1 MTLFLVIVL
10 SFWITCSN
18 IDARSGTLSNET
30 SYFTT
35 SDIVMHR
42 MDIDFGCINIHK
54 QPSLNHPL
62 LKNHKIQRYPTFTR
76 NIVPKRS
83 SYDGKIIEECPLG
96 KVPFHKKTKKHQ
108 IKGFQSNSHEYHSI
122 TLDTNQTATFHGG
135 YAHVGAYNLQL
146 KGKQYSL
153 SGIWVE
159 SGPPS
164 NLNSIF
170 VGIGVMPN
178 LYGDSEIHLTTR
190 WTAGGSGCYN
200 VHCPGFVQ
208 VKSKPY
214 LGMILSPVSSI
225 GSFKKWVFVPTIKQ
239 DKVTGHWWLCI
250 FPKLR
255 CFGYFP
261 KELFSHLSSGAS
273 IVRYG
278 GETYTPPGM
287 VSPPMGSGRLPQER
301 FKNSGFMEKIKIIN
315 SEYNQID
322 INPRNMKI
330 NKDGNLS
337 CYDLLYR
344 GFEGS
349 YSHQAFLYG
358 GPGGRSC

>member
-1 MTLFLVIVL
+1 MTLFFVVVL
-10 SFWITCSN
+10 SFCIAGSN
-18 IDARSGTLSNET
+18 VDARTRTLSNET

-35 SDIVMHR
+35 SDIVTHHV
-42 MDIDFGCINIHK
+42 DIDFDCVDIHK

-62 LKNHKIQRYPTFTR
+62 LKNHKIQLYPTFTR
-76 NIVPKRS
+76 NIMPKRP
-83 SYDGKIIEECPLG
+83 SYDGKIIEECPIG
-96 KVPFHKKTKKHQ
+96 KIPFHKKIKRHQ
-108 IKGFQSNSHEYHSI
+108 IEGFQSNSHEYHSI
-122 TLDTNQTATFHGG
+122 SLDTNQTMTFHGG
-135 YAHVGAYNLQL
+135 CAYIGAYNLTL
-146 KGKQYSL
+146 KEKQYSL
-153 SGIWVE
+153 SGFWVE

-164 NLNSIF
+164 NLNNIF
-170 VGIGVMPN
+170 FGAGVMPN
-178 LYGDSEIHLTTR
+178 LYGDSQLHLTAR
-190 WTAGGSGCYN
+190 WTTDGSGCYDI
-200 VHCPGFVQ
+200 HCPGFVQ
-208 VKSKPY
+208 VRSNTY
-214 LGMILSPVSSI
+214 LGMVLSHVSSI
-225 GSFKKWVFVPTIKQ
+225 GTFRKLVLVATIKQ

-250 FPKLR
+250 YSWLE

-287 VSPPMGSGRLPQER
+287 VSPPMGSGRLPQEKFR
-301 FKNSGFMEKIKIIN
+301 NSGFMERVEIIN

-322 INPRNMKI
+322 INPRTMKI

-344 GFEGS
+344 GFEGGS
-349 YSHQAFLYG
+349 ARHAFLYG

>member
-1 MTLFLVIVL
+1 IKSKVYKVMTLFLVIVL

-35 SDIVMHR
+35 SDIVM
-42 MDIDFGCINIHK
+42 
-54 QPSLNHPL
+54 
-62 LKNHKIQRYPTFTR
+62 
-76 NIVPKRS
+76 
-83 SYDGKIIEECPLG
+83 
-96 KVPFHKKTKKHQ
+96 
-108 IKGFQSNSHEYHSI
+108 SI
-122 TLDTNQTATFHGG
+122 TLDTNQTTTFHGG

-225 GSFKKWVFVPTIKQ
+225 GSFKKWAFVPTIKQ

-301 FKNSGFMEKIKIIN
+301 FKNS
-315 SEYNQID
+315 
-322 INPRNMKI
+322 
-330 NKDGNLS
+330 
-337 CYDLLYR
+337 
-344 GFEGS
+344 
-349 YSHQAFLYG
+349 
-358 GPGGRSC
+358 